1 MRNRRHHNKI
11 QHRPIPLFLLLF
23 CLALLSGQNV
33 IADILYLRDGSVLS
47 GNILEETTEDFL
59 IDNPG
64 LGQLYV
70 LRQDVIYR
78 ETPQADILSESFVI
92 VGQSLDII
100 ARLSRS
106 VPEKEQDADSFNLL
120 VEGNVLSVISADGL
134 NIPFDTWPIGGNDLI
149 TIDYDQLS
157 PETGRLSI
165 ITQQEG
171 FIQAESG
178 LYVFRL
184 KYILNQDSRI
194 RIIIKYPQEFYLESI
209 KPEPKI
215 KGAGII
221 VWDQQV
227 KRQQHFVPEIRFI
240 P

>member
-1 MRNRRHHNKI
+1 MRNRKHNKI
-11 QHRPIPLFLLLF
+11 QSRFIPLLLLLF
-23 CLALLSGQNV
+23 SLALFSGQTV
-33 IADILYLRDGSVLS
+33 TADILYLRDGSVLS
-47 GNILEETTEDFL
+47 GDILEETTEDFL

-70 LRQDVIYR
+70 LREDVIYR
-78 ETPQADILSESFVI
+78 ETPQADTLSESYII
-92 VGQSLDII
+92 VGGDLDII
-100 ARLSRS
+100 AHLSRS
-106 VPEKEQDADSFNLL
+106 VPIKKQDAESFNLL
-120 VEGNVLSVISADGL
+120 VNGSALSVIDTDGS
-134 NIPFDTWPIGGNDLI
+134 NISFEKWSIGDSDLI
-149 TIDYDQLS
+149 TIDYDQLG
-157 PETGRLSI
+157 PETKRLSI

-171 FIQAESG
+171 LIQADSG

-194 RIIIKYPQEFYLESI
+194 RIIIKYPQNFHLESI
-209 KPEPKI
+209 EPEPKI